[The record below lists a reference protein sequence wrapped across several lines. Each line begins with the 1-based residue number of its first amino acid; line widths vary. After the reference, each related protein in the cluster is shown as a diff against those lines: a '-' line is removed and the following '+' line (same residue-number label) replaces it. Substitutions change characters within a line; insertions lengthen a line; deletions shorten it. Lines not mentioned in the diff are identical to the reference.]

1 LHQCENFREGEK
13 VLTLGYG
20 SKNSDVFLGKC
31 LGEGSGSCSVNE
43 NGEYIFAVLDMVPYR
58 VEDLLEREPL
68 VVHLV
73 AVIDGQELPET
84 LSCEWVVEQVKILS
98 CCGFIVRG
106 V

>member
-1 LHQCENFREGEK
+1 
-13 VLTLGYG
+13 
-20 SKNSDVFLGKC
+20 
-31 LGEGSGSCSVNE
+31 
-43 NGEYIFAVLDMVPYR
+43 
-58 VEDLLEREPL
+58 L